1 MCWLPCRRCISCSSS
16 WKCQSLQVELNKMI
30 ELKKL
35 RDENIAKMQIQPCTV
50 AHPPT
55 EYCSMSTFYV
65 YMFLLRMAL
74 KMIFGHDIHVKY
86 HIRQFPVSF
95 PTCAQGMDNAE
106 TQPMMCELSP
116 GFGFQPHFCQICI
129 SGNQIEWCACM
140 FLEVPFLQQ
149 LLCQLKGT
157 MAGRQP

>member
-1 MCWLPCRRCISCSSS
+1 MLAALQEMHQLQQQFEVL
-16 WKCQSLQVELNKMI
+16 KQCQSLQVELNKMI

-74 KMIFGHDIHVKY
+74 KMIFGYDIHVKY
-86 HIRQFPVSF
+86 HIR
-95 PTCAQGMDNAE
+95 
-106 TQPMMCELSP
+106 
-116 GFGFQPHFCQICI
+116 
-129 SGNQIEWCACM
+129 
-140 FLEVPFLQQ
+140 
-149 LLCQLKGT
+149 
-157 MAGRQP
+157 